1 MTSRSPANCYDVRDP
16 ISCLTFNQELSDF
29 FAAKLERSA
38 SLGLFSYA
46 NICVETSLRG
56 VIEIYSDQALR
67 SHTPPSVVTLGLA
80 DLLMIDVAPFP
91 QRRLFSG
98 FARLIQNRRLAL
110 LGKELFFE
118 REWKLLEKRISAQD
132 ALLRERLG
140 LQPSPMA
147 TAASEQA
154 ELSAMIPIP
163 SAPAAKPRR
172 SL

>member
-16 ISCLTFNQELSDF
+16 ISCLAFNKELSAF
-29 FAAKLERSA
+29 FSSKLERSA
-38 SLGLFSYA
+38 SSGQFSYA
-46 NICVETSLRG
+46 NISVETSLRG
-56 VIEIYSDQALR
+56 IIEIFSGHALR
-67 SHTPPSVVTLGLA
+67 SHFPPSLISLSDGDVLI
-80 DLLMIDVAPFP
+80 IDVAPFP